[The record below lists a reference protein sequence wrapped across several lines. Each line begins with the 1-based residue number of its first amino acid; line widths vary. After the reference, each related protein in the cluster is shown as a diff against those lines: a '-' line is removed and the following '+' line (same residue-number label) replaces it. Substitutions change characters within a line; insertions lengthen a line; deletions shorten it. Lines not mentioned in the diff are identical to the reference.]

1 MSNIT
6 SPTQSY
12 STREVD
18 LALLPVYIIVV
29 LFGTLGNAVVIHV
42 IRVTRAMH
50 STTNYL
56 LVNLAIGDMLT
67 LLWCIPYKV
76 LVFYFDHPTG
86 TAGDYICKFF
96 TSYNV
101 TVITLTVSIFT
112 LTLLSVER
120 YRVLLNPM
128 HHKFR
133 LDQENVWY
141 AIAAIWISAIAFMV
155 PLFVVTGYNE
165 LAKSCRVEWGNK
177 KQEDL
182 YSLCIMVFS
191 IFVPLMVTVVCY
203 VRIIKGL
210 YFNNTIA
217 AGPAGYTQE
226 SDLREKRKIVKMLLI
241 VTSAFVLCFLPYAT
255 FRIVVASA
263 DPNDHKRYNHVQSL
277 REIFKFLCY
286 SSSSFN
292 PVIYCFQ
299 SSNYRA
305 ACRKLFK
312 KAFRIKETSEFDN
325 SADLRTMP
333 SQFSVGDNGASND
346 QEKEVK

>member
-1 MSNIT
+1 
-6 SPTQSY
+6 
-12 STREVD
+12 
-18 LALLPVYIIVV
+18 
-29 LFGTLGNAVVIHV
+29 
-42 IRVTRAMH
+42 
-50 STTNYL
+50 
-56 LVNLAIGDMLT
+56 
-67 LLWCIPYKV
+67 
-76 LVFYFDHPTG
+76 
-86 TAGDYICKFF
+86 
-96 TSYNV
+96 
-101 TVITLTVSIFT
+101 
-112 LTLLSVER
+112 
-120 YRVLLNPM
+120 
-128 HHKFR
+128 
-133 LDQENVWY
+133 
-141 AIAAIWISAIAFMV
+141 
-155 PLFVVTGYNE
+155 
-165 LAKSCRVEWGNK
+165 

-299 SSNYRA
+299 SSNYR
-305 ACRKLFK
+305 
-312 KAFRIKETSEFDN
+312 
-325 SADLRTMP
+325 
-333 SQFSVGDNGASND
+333 
-346 QEKEVK
+346 